1 MDTSMSYDE
10 IKRKINSIKISIN
23 SLNSVIQ
30 KDSNCSN
37 WQNLKDLI
45 GAIDKDTSTLIGQ
58 QYFIFFDS
66 SSGSSAAPNMTLE
79 QAIRIMTSAE
89 TVLND
94 CPADEK
100 NNFIFKVHSIKQR
113 LQEQLNRKNSQLT
126 VRPAKAE
133 TKQPTFKEMQAALSH
148 RVTTNVPT
156 TLSSYS
162 TKIGGPSGA
171 VGSSGAVDA
180 ERARLAALDRAE
192 LFKEL
197 AGSIHD
203 VVEDD
208 KINLQDLNTIASMDL
223 QVELAGTRSQL
234 AKVRIALDALESDQK
249 KLIAFRPETLD
260 ALVKEMEN
268 APDRHLNN
276 QLWKDR
282 LRNLLEYILTRLG
295 EKSIGLVATLAKFF
309 STTRDEFISL
319 IPATISA
326 GVLLQILSGISWMG
340 APMGTGLSL
349 ISANMSFT
357 QRIFDALAG
366 NAQRIGSVITSF
378 NSPLVAPLVVAGLLL
393 IVVSLLPQKYMD
405 KLRNLVF
412 NLLGAIRD
420 GSAIAIRNATALLI
434 YAIDR
439 LYVNRSQIFLGT
451 CRLAGSVG
459 RGLATGLGYA
469 ASGAMTL
476 TRGVASGARNVAR
489 GAMSVARCLFP
500 DEMLSIA
507 STWMATQMDS
517 LQRNVIAIFSEAAS
531 QAVTTAGLAGS
542 ETQLENTLVQLEN
555 ALVQRYG
562 IRQPN
567 FSVQYQPISIDTIA
581 TIDTQ
586 VSQDNN
592 DIRTT
597 DDELLDTALDSAVS
611 GSRQAQDSNSDIN
624 QIIQETAQSRAS
636 SRAGTPSNSQ
646 DQYALSPPPSPAY
659 TPLNLTVT
667 EQNNNIKVTSYNE
680 SDNKQV
686 LQTTSD
692 LTDNEESEDEGASSS
707 SSSKKFF
714 KREMDDSDDDLDGGR
729 RRKSYRRKPKTSTK
743 KKQYRRRTIRRLRN
757 TRRRQKRNTKKK
769 QYRRIR
775 RR

>member
-1 MDTSMSYDE
+1 M
-10 IKRKINSIKISIN
+10 
-23 SLNSVIQ
+23 
-30 KDSNCSN
+30 
-37 WQNLKDLI
+37 LK
-45 GAIDKDTSTLIGQ
+45 
-58 QYFIFFDS
+58 
-66 SSGSSAAPNMTLE
+66 
-79 QAIRIMTSAE
+79 
-89 TVLND
+89 VL
-94 CPADEK
+94 
-100 NNFIFKVHSIKQR
+100 
-113 LQEQLNRKNSQLT
+113 
-126 VRPAKAE
+126 
-133 TKQPTFKEMQAALSH
+133 
-148 RVTTNVPT
+148 
-156 TLSSYS
+156 

-171 VGSSGAVDA
+171 RGSSGAVDA
-180 ERARLAALDRAE
+180 ERARLAALERAK
-192 LFKEL
+192 LFEEL

-203 VVEDD
+203 VVEDNS
-208 KINLQDLNTIASMDL
+208 ITIQDLNTLASMDL

-249 KLIAFRPETLD
+249 KLMAFRPDTLQKMVD
-260 ALVKEMEN
+260 EMEN

-295 EKSIGLVATLAKFF
+295 EKGIDLVATLAKFF
-309 STTRDEFISL
+309 STTRDEFIDL
-319 IPATISA
+319 MPATISA
-326 GVLLQILSGISWMG
+326 GFLLQILRGISWMG
-340 APMGTGLSL
+340 APTGTGLSL
-349 ISANMSFT
+349 ITANMSFT

-366 NAQRIGSVITSF
+366 NAQRIGGVLASF

-393 IVVSLLPQKYMD
+393 IVVSLLPEKYME
-405 KLRNLVF
+405 KLRNLVI
-412 NLLGAIRD
+412 NLLRAIRSGTD
-420 GSAIAIRNATALLI
+420 IAIRNSTALLI
-434 YAIDR
+434 YALDR

-451 CRLAGSVG
+451 CRMASSIGSG
-459 RGLATGLGYA
+459 IATGLGYA

-507 STWMATQMDS
+507 STWMATQMAN
-517 LQRNVIAIFSEAAS
+517 LQGNVIAIFSQAAS

-542 ETQLENTLVQLEN
+542 DPQLALVQLQNE
-555 ALVQRYG
+555 LVQRYG
-562 IRQPN
+562 IRQPDLY
-567 FSVQYQPISIDTIA
+567 VQYQPISID

-597 DDELLDTALDSAVS
+597 DDELLDGALDSAVS

-624 QIIQETAQSRAS
+624 QRIQETSQSRAS
-636 SRAGTPSNSQ
+636 SRVGTPSNSQ
-646 DQYALSPPPSPAY
+646 DPYALSPPPSPAYTPAY

-667 EQNNNIKVTSYNE
+667 EQNNNITVTSYNE
-680 SDNKQV
+680 SDEKEV

-707 SSSKKFF
+707 SSSKKFP
-714 KREMDDSDDDLDGGR
+714 KSEMDDSDDDLDGGR

-775 RR
+775 RRQNKNKNKTKQTK